1 MSKCL
6 NCGSEVEIGAK
17 FCAECGAPVPKQTES
32 EGFSIGDK
40 NVIAGDVHNVKN
52 VNTVN
57 NVSNTVIDET
67 KKVVLCAVCGKHTA
81 NVDAHRCPSC
91 GQMVCETHFDAQRNL
106 CRSCLS
112 EIHQQ
117 AVSKYRALLAEVYAD
132 GKITA
137 DERAQLETMQK
148 NLGINAEEAAALEKE
163 FHRQNLNLTV
173 SEKVAMEDAAALLL
187 QNNIN
192 DAYLKVSRIY
202 LNHPKEEIVLSLYLR
217 ILKRYDPKEALKNI
231 DGLNVD
237 FRESY
242 LAAIDIFLQDGL
254 LDEAERRINMAK
266 QIWPSDLLIRC
277 AEIRHLC
284 ALAYKT
290 GKPELL
296 NGVEDIFNSIPQP
309 CNDYEKGALLCAK
322 AMFNAASENSSDAI
336 DNLQTSPY
344 WVETAKDLFALSP
357 EERERLERERLEKER
372 LERLEQE
379 RLEKERA
386 EREREEQER
395 KRQEEER
402 LKQEKAEAE
411 ERELRERERALQ
423 EKKAKMEEQR
433 RALEIENR
441 LRSEREKQDLMT
453 ELLRQRTPEANTSSK
468 NKMVALM
475 LSVFLGWIGIDRF
488 YLGYAGSGIAK
499 MCTFGGLR
507 IWWLID
513 ILLIAAGS
521 LKPSDGNWSN

>member
-106 CRSCLS
+106 CRSCLG

-187 QNNIN
+187 QNNID

-217 ILKRYDPKEALKNI
+217 ILKRYDPKEALKII

-254 LDEAERRINMAK
+254 LDEAERRINMAN
-266 QIWPSDLLIRC
+266 P
-277 AEIRHLC
+277 LC
-284 ALAYKT
+284 R
-290 GKPELL
+290 
-296 NGVEDIFNSIPQP
+296 NSAPLRP
-309 CNDYEKGALLCAK
+309 G
-322 AMFNAASENSSDAI
+322 
-336 DNLQTSPY
+336 LQNRQ
-344 WVETAKDLFALSP
+344 A
-357 EERERLERERLEKER
+357 RI
-372 LERLEQE
+372 
-379 RLEKERA
+379 A
-386 EREREEQER
+386 ERCR
-395 KRQEEER
+395 
-402 LKQEKAEAE
+402 
-411 ERELRERERALQ
+411 
-423 EKKAKMEEQR
+423 
-433 RALEIENR
+433 
-441 LRSEREKQDLMT
+441 
-453 ELLRQRTPEANTSSK
+453 
-468 NKMVALM
+468 
-475 LSVFLGWIGIDRF
+475 
-488 YLGYAGSGIAK
+488 GY
-499 MCTFGGLR
+499 F
-507 IWWLID
+507 
-513 ILLIAAGS
+513 
-521 LKPSDGNWSN
+521 

>member
-1 MSKCL
+1 MPKCT
-6 NCGSEVEIGAK
+6 NCGAEIDAGSK
-17 FCAECGAPVPKQTES
+17 FCPECGTPVPKQDEAGGLS
-32 EGFSIGDK
+32 MGDK

-52 VNTVN
+52 VDNSTNTVN
-57 NVSNTVIDET
+57 NISNTVVDET
-67 KKVVLCAVCGKHTA
+67 KKVVLCAVCGKHLA

-91 GQMVCETHFDAQRNL
+91 GQMVCEAHFDSQRNL
-106 CRSCLS
+106 CSSCLG

-117 AVSKYRALLAEVYAD
+117 AVSKYRTLLAEVYAD

-163 FHRQNLNLTV
+163 FHRQNLNLTM

-187 QNNIN
+187 QNNID

-217 ILKRYDPKEALKNI
+217 ILKRYNPKEALKII

-242 LAAIDIFLQDGL
+242 LAAIDIFLQDGQ

-290 GKPELL
+290 GKPALL
-296 NGVEDIFNSIPQP
+296 NGIEDIFNSIPQP

-322 AMFNAASENSSDAI
+322 AMFQAASENTSEAI

-372 LERLEQE
+372 LER
-379 RLEKERA
+379 
-386 EREREEQER
+386 EREERELKR
-395 KRQEEER
+395 KAEEEAR
-402 LKQEKAEAE
+402 MKQEKAEAE
-411 ERELRERERALQ
+411 EREFRERQKALQ
-423 EKKAKMEEQR
+423 EKKAKMEAQKM
-433 RALEIENR
+433 ALEVEAKMQAQADKETLLN
-441 LRSEREKQDLMT
+441 
-453 ELLRQRTPEANTSSK
+453 ELLRQKVTADTISSSDSNEK
-468 NKMVALM
+468 NKMVALI
-475 LSVFLGWIGIDRF
+475 LAILLGWIGVDRF
-488 YLGYAGSGIAK
+488 YLGHTVSGLLK
-499 MCTFGGLR
+499 LCTFGGCG

-513 ILLIAAGS
+513 ILLIAVGG
-521 LKPSDGNWSN
+521 LNPKNGKWQN

>member
-1 MSKCL
+1 MTC
-6 NCGSEVEIGAK
+6 
-17 FCAECGAPVPKQTES
+17 
-32 EGFSIGDK
+32 
-40 NVIAGDVHNVKN
+40 
-52 VNTVN
+52 
-57 NVSNTVIDET
+57 
-67 KKVVLCAVCGKHTA
+67 
-81 NVDAHRCPSC
+81 
-91 GQMVCETHFDAQRNL
+91 
-106 CRSCLS
+106 
-112 EIHQQ
+112 
-117 AVSKYRALLAEVYAD
+117 
-132 GKITA
+132 
-137 DERAQLETMQK
+137 
-148 NLGINAEEAAALEKE
+148 
-163 FHRQNLNLTV
+163 
-173 SEKVAMEDAAALLL
+173 
-187 QNNIN
+187 
-192 DAYLKVSRIY
+192 
-202 LNHPKEEIVLSLYLR
+202 
-217 ILKRYDPKEALKNI
+217 
-231 DGLNVD
+231 
-237 FRESY
+237 
-242 LAAIDIFLQDGL
+242 
-254 LDEAERRINMAK
+254 
-266 QIWPSDLLIRC
+266 
-277 AEIRHLC
+277 
-284 ALAYKT
+284 
-290 GKPELL
+290 KPELL

-433 RALEIENR
+433 RGLEIENR

-499 MCTFGGLR
+499 MCTFGGLG